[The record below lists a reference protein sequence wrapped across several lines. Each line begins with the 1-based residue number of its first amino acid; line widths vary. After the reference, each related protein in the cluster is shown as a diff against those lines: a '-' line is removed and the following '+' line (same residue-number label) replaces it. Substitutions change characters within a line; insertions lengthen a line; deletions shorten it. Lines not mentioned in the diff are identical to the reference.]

1 MNSPET
7 AQAKEWKLEALFDL
21 YDDIDVAQSIVHVG
35 NAANLDAVT
44 YKLASRGLDAV
55 PLHAEMNTGA
65 KMAALNKFRGNNS
78 IMMKQ
83 QQPSPR
89 VLVVFDVQVKSPDV
103 FQVPLVINYDLP
115 KAVEDYALR
124 VAPAIA
130 SGYSRPGVVVNFVT
144 ATGGDVEMLRSIEC
158 HYKIKCP
165 EVPTSLRDVL

>member
-1 MNSPET
+1 
-7 AQAKEWKLEALFDL
+7 
-21 YDDIDVAQSIVHVG
+21 
-35 NAANLDAVT
+35 
-44 YKLASRGLDAV
+44 
-55 PLHAEMNTGA
+55 MNTGA

-124 VAPAIA
+124 L
-130 SGYSRPGVVVNFVT
+130 VVGTYNN
-144 ATGGDVEMLRSIEC
+144 LI
-158 HYKIKCP
+158 
-165 EVPTSLRDVL
+165 